1 MLPSSLKNNMW
12 ILDLLKKSTHTNPFH
27 ALLLMLSQLEL
38 NSIKIEQDIQKIQ
51 TSDKIVAFSDIV
63 PRVTRNSLLDQII
76 YVFYLEEKSLDLH
89 PIDMILL
96 DMLPIM
102 GNGVLFLM

>member
-1 MLPSSLKNNMW
+1 M
-12 ILDLLKKSTHTNPFH
+12 
-27 ALLLMLSQLEL
+27 
-38 NSIKIEQDIQKIQ
+38 QKIQ

-63 PRVTRNSLLDQII
+63 PWVTRNSLLDQII

-89 PIDMILL
+89 LIDMILL

-102 GNGVLFLM
+102 GNGVLFLMWFYMWIRRNSVILHYF